1 LVSDGMLTV
10 YASDRTRETLPASS
24 VSDVVRAHLAGAKAG
39 DYVALLDYIEETPEI
54 EATLQSIRIRIR
66 NATKCATTT
75 GYGPRFLHST
85 GQLHKGGPD
94 TGVFIQITAADK
106 VDLPIPNEPYTFSVL
121 KQAQALGDFR
131 SLSAHGRRAIRV
143 DLGTDV
149 VRGLKELMGLVS
161 SFKTI

>member
-1 LVSDGMLTV
+1 
-10 YASDRTRETLPASS
+10 
-24 VSDVVRAHLAGAKAG
+24 
-39 DYVALLDYIEETPEI
+39 
-54 EATLQSIRIRIR
+54 
-66 NATKCATTT
+66 
-75 GYGPRFLHST
+75 
-85 GQLHKGGPD
+85 
-94 TGVFIQITAADK
+94 
-106 VDLPIPNEPYTFSVL
+106 L